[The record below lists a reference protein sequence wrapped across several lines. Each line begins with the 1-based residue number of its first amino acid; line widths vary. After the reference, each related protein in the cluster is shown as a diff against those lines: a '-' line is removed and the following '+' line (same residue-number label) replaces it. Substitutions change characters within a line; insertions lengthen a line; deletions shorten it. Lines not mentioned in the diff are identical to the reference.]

1 MFKGVRIYGWRQ
13 WLSQTLNDPVYF
25 VFPILTSISFYGEA
39 TAVVPTNGVDSQHKN
54 RKEHKNEDLNL
65 NQASETNQHQDPS
78 TSKQSIKREK
88 ETESTKSCTGSTEQ
102 QDPVLLSEAESDDCE
117 NNVCVI
123 KKVNLDQEIETLN
136 LSTTAEPTGEML
148 FSFEQS
154 NVLYVLFILGSSF
167 CLFADIYHQ
176 RARGKD

>member
-39 TAVVPTNGVDSQHKN
+39 TAVVPRNSVDGQHKN
-54 RKEHKNEDLNL
+54 RIEHKNEDLNL
-65 NQASETNQHQDPS
+65 NHASETNEHQDPS
-78 TSKQSIKREK
+78 SSKQSIKREK
-88 ETESTKSCTGSTEQ
+88 ETESSKSCTGSTEQ
-102 QDPVLLSEAESDDCE
+102 QDPVLLAETEDCQ
-117 NNVCVI
+117 NNVRVI
-123 KKVNLDQEIETLN
+123 KEANLDQENDTLN
-136 LSTTAEPTGEML
+136 LSTTAEQTGEML